1 MSHRYN
7 DNSKRPNLKENQ
19 LRNLKRALDPGESCW
34 GYISKRIKAEKCYI
48 FLLKV
53 AATLLSG
60 SWKGVAGA

>member
-34 GYISKRIKAEKCYI
+34 GYISKRIKAEK
-48 FLLKV
+48 LLHLPPKSCSNF
-53 AATLLSG
+53 T
-60 SWKGVAGA
+60 